1 MDLKLSCEQI
11 RMKNREAYRAEQYL
25 PKVKWAA
32 FQEQRRH
39 EDFAAIRFEQK
50 QASIQVKK
58 DKPDLRIVDFCQR
71 LRRHLD
77 KRVREL
83 GGTESS
89 VLRTA
94 FLDWDGDCS
103 GALSVREFKRAVES
117 LGFVVP
123 DGEASYVVGYYGA
136 EHGGEMRYAT
146 FVEDVARLGKHF
158 MEHNDVGAATARSGA
173 EDRSGH
179 PAIVRRFIK
188 KLRAKLLTSIKKN
201 GEYERILIRRAF
213 LNWDADASG
222 QLDARELV
230 GALAQLGVTLSESE
244 ASQIVAAYDT
254 SNQGAM
260 RYQAL
265 VEDVCEGVPHFIESA
280 EDPDVE
286 TRANLKSTTAP
297 TPEEEHEDELLLES
311 LFTCRPYEK
320 TQNALA
326 EEFKVKLR
334 YAVEARI
341 LSQGGTVQSILR
353 EAFLFW
359 DSDASGELN
368 VREFMGA
375 MNRVGMDMSEMHARQ
390 IVRYYD
396 RKGNRG
402 RFGDGEIH
410 YMDLVD
416 EIAKAVPHFISHPVP
431 KRGLSGPPPSARNDG
446 EVAVALPPS
455 IAESKDRLRA
465 AVLRAAPKTRAAKG
479 GQPIPPRDLLHGTL
493 LRIDK
498 AGSGAATAKD
508 LARLARELRAPLND
522 RELQELVT
530 WYDVSGSNTLPYAAL
545 VEDCFPRGAKTPSGY
560 AGAAPL
566 PVISASAPPT
576 PSSGM
581 STSRRKMAKINA
593 EKATIEKRLRQ
604 LQEQQKAQKA

>member
-146 FVEDVARLGKHF
+146 FVEDVARLGRHF
-158 MEHNDVGAATARSGA
+158 MEHSDVGAATARPGN

-244 ASQIVAAYDT
+244 ASQIVAAYDN

-416 EIAKAVPHFISHPVP
+416 ELGKTCLHFM
-431 KRGLSGPPPSARNDG
+431 
-446 EVAVALPPS
+446 
-455 IAESKDRLRA
+455 
-465 AVLRAAPKTRAAKG
+465 
-479 GQPIPPRDLLHGTL
+479 
-493 LRIDK
+493 
-498 AGSGAATAKD
+498 ATAKASD
-508 LARLARELRAPLND
+508 
-522 RELQELVT
+522 
-530 WYDVSGSNTLPYAAL
+530 
-545 VEDCFPRGAKTPSGY
+545 
-560 AGAAPL
+560 
-566 PVISASAPPT
+566 SA
-576 PSSGM
+576 
-581 STSRRKMAKINA
+581 
-593 EKATIEKRLRQ
+593 
-604 LQEQQKAQKA
+604 

>member
-50 QASIQVKK
+50 QASIQ
-58 DKPDLRIVDFCQR
+58 
-71 LRRHLD
+71 RRHLD

-117 LGFVVP
+117 LGFVVA
-123 DGEASYVVGYYGA
+123 DDEASYVVGYYGA
-136 EHGGEMRYAT
+136 DSGGEMRYAT
-146 FVEDVARLGKHF
+146 FVEDVARLGRHF
-158 MEHNDVGAATARSGA
+158 MEHTDVGAATARSAPGPV
-173 EDRSGH
+173 RH
-179 PAIVRRFIK
+179 PAIVRRFI

-213 LNWDADASG
+213 STGTRALG
-222 QLDARELV
+222 PARRGSSRWPIGRARRGRL
-230 GALAQLGVTLSESE
+230 
-244 ASQIVAAYDT
+244 
-254 SNQGAM
+254 
-260 RYQAL
+260 R
-265 VEDVCEGVPHFIESA
+265 GVPHFIESA
-280 EDPDVE
+280 EDPGAE
-286 TRANLKSTTAP
+286 TREPQVDAAP

-396 RKGNRG
+396 RKGNRPL
-402 RFGDGEIH
+402 GDGEIH

-431 KRGLSGPPPSARNDG
+431 KRAAGPPPSARADG
-446 EVAVALPPS
+446 DVAVALPPS
-455 IAESKDRLRA
+455 IAELR
-465 AVLRAAPKTRAAKG
+465 
-479 GQPIPPRDLLHGTL
+479 
-493 LRIDK
+493 
-498 AGSGAATAKD
+498 
-508 LARLARELRAPLND
+508 
-522 RELQELVT
+522 ELVT

-545 VEDCFPRGAKTPSGY
+545 VEDCFPRGAGARGY

-566 PVISASAPPT
+566 PMISASAPPT

-604 LQEQQKAQKA
+604 LQEQQRPRRPRRRGSRAS

>member
-1 MDLKLSCEQI
+1 M
-11 RMKNREAYRAEQYL
+11 
-25 PKVKWAA
+25 
-32 FQEQRRH
+32 
-39 EDFAAIRFEQK
+39 
-50 QASIQVKK
+50 
-58 DKPDLRIVDFCQR
+58 
-71 LRRHLD
+71 
-77 KRVREL
+77 
-83 GGTESS
+83 
-89 VLRTA
+89 
-94 FLDWDGDCS
+94 
-103 GALSVREFKRAVES
+103 
-117 LGFVVP
+117 
-123 DGEASYVVGYYGA
+123 
-136 EHGGEMRYAT
+136 
-146 FVEDVARLGKHF
+146 
-158 MEHNDVGAATARSGA
+158 
-173 EDRSGH
+173 
-179 PAIVRRFIK
+179 
-188 KLRAKLLTSIKKN
+188 
-201 GEYERILIRRAF
+201 
-213 LNWDADASG
+213 
-222 QLDARELV
+222 
-230 GALAQLGVTLSESE
+230 
-244 ASQIVAAYDT
+244 
-254 SNQGAM
+254 
-260 RYQAL
+260 
-265 VEDVCEGVPHFIESA
+265 PHFIESA

-431 KRGLSGPPPSARNDG
+431 KRAAGPPPSARADG
-446 EVAVALPPS
+446 DVAVALPPS

>member
-58 DKPDLRIVDFCQR
+58 DRPDLRIVDFCQR

-117 LGFVVP
+117 LGFVVA
-123 DGEASYVVGYYGA
+123 DDEASYVVGYYGA
-136 EHGGEMRYAT
+136 DSGGEMRYAT
-146 FVEDVARLGKHF
+146 FVEDVARLGRHL
-158 MEHNDVGAATARSGA
+158 MEHSDVGAATARSGA
-173 EDRSGH
+173 GDRSGH

-213 LNWDADASG
+213 LNWDADVG
-222 QLDARELV
+222 PARRAELP
-230 GALAQLGVTLSESE
+230 ARWPNWA
-244 ASQIVAAYDT
+244 
-254 SNQGAM
+254 
-260 RYQAL
+260 
-265 VEDVCEGVPHFIESA
+265 
-280 EDPDVE
+280 
-286 TRANLKSTTAP
+286 RANLKSTTAP

-353 EAFLFW
+353 EA
-359 DSDASGELN
+359 SSSGTRTPGELN

-396 RKGNRG
+396 RKGNRAA
-402 RFGDGEIH
+402 GDGEIH

-416 EIAKAVPHFISHPVP
+416 EIAKA
-431 KRGLSGPPPSARNDG
+431 
-446 EVAVALPPS
+446 
-455 IAESKDRLRA
+455 
-465 AVLRAAPKTRAAKG
+465 TRAAKG

-508 LARLARELRAPLND
+508 LARLARELHAPLND
-522 RELQELVT
+522 RELRELVT

-545 VEDCFPRGAKTPSGY
+545 VEDCFPRGAKASGY

-566 PVISASAPPT
+566 PMISASAPPT